1 MTFKS
6 ASFKG
11 YEIEMRRSRKMRS
24 VPLWDNLRRELQIVT
39 NVFKYNDSFHSEHF
53 NNVKIIIFR
62 KRNDDEFLW
71 MSEKTL
77 DAVYE
82 TSLNFL
88 KIYQELIF
96 RKVTNGKVPLVI
108 WVVFK
113 IFNFWLYPFFIEC
126 I

>member
-62 KRNDDEFLW
+62 KRNDDEFLS
-71 MSEKTL
+71 MSENTL

-82 TSLNFL
+82 TSPNFIQNISLN
-88 KIYQELIF
+88 
-96 RKVTNGKVPLVI
+96 
-108 WVVFK
+108 VVSEK
-113 IFNFWLYPFFIEC
+113 
-126 I
+126 

>member
-39 NVFKYNDSFHSEHF
+39 NVFKYNDSFHSEHY

-62 KRNDDEFLW
+62 KGVT
-71 MSEKTL
+71 MSFQGMKFNEC
-77 DAVYE
+77 
-82 TSLNFL
+82 
-88 KIYQELIF
+88 QEI
-96 RKVTNGKVPLVI
+96 R
-108 WVVFK
+108 
-113 IFNFWLYPFFIEC
+113 
-126 I
+126 